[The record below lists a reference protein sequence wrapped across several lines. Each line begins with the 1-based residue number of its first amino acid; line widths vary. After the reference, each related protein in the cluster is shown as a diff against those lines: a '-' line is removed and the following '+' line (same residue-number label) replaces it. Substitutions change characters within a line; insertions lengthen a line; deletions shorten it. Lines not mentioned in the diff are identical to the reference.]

1 MSKSNQIVIE
11 TMLNWQQEISAEPV
25 YTTSM
30 IISLALKP
38 IKELLARNA
47 NTCKALRTKL
57 RQICITKAKLDATQ
71 AFIISLNREKVKCRL
86 TSNSA
91 NCLERIKIK
100 VEKLEEDIT
109 NYKNK
114 LESLTKE

>member
-1 MSKSNQIVIE
+1 MNRSKQIVIE
-11 TMLNWQQEISAEPV
+11 TMLNWNHEISAEPI

-47 NTCKALRTKL
+47 NTCKTLRSKL
-57 RQICITKAKLDATQ
+57 KQICITKAKLDATQ
-71 AFIISLNREKVKCRL
+71 AFIVSLNREKVKCRA
-86 TSNSA
+86 TSN
-91 NCLERIKIK
+91 NEKCVEKIENK
-100 VEKLEEDIT
+100 VAKLEEDLIK
-109 NYKNK
+109 YKNK